1 MVCFP
6 KYKTMTDDLDSF
18 DHGPDDDLDD
28 DPKPSLAE
36 HLEELEDHHAR
47 ERRALARCPHC
58 GSPNIRR
65 SHMEGVVDQLMRLF
79 GRRAYRCRDCR
90 DRFHASRSLMRT

>member
-1 MVCFP
+1 M
-6 KYKTMTDDLDSF
+6 KDEHDSF
-18 DHGPDDDLDD
+18 DHRLDDDLDD
-28 DPKPSLAE
+28 NFEPGLAE

-65 SHMEGVVDQLMRLF
+65 SHTGGFVDYFMRIL
-79 GRRAYRCRDCR
+79 GKRAYRCRDCR
-90 DRFHASRSLMRT
+90 DRFHASRSLMRN

>member
-1 MVCFP
+1 
-6 KYKTMTDDLDSF
+6 MTDEPESL
-18 DHGPDDDLDD
+18 DDDLENG
-28 DPKPSLAE
+28 LAE
-36 HLEELEDHHAR
+36 HLDELTDQHER

-65 SHMEGVVDQLMRLF
+65 SHNEGIGDKILRLF

-90 DRFHASRSLMRT
+90 DRFHAARSLLRS

>member
-1 MVCFP
+1 
-6 KYKTMTDDLDSF
+6 MTDEPDS
-18 DHGPDDDLDD
+18 LDD
-28 DPKPSLAE
+28 GVGESLDE
-36 HLEELEDHHAR
+36 HLDHLADHHAR

-65 SHMEGVVDQLMRLF
+65 SHSDGIVDKLLRLF

-90 DRFHASRSLMRT
+90 DRFHAPRGMMGR